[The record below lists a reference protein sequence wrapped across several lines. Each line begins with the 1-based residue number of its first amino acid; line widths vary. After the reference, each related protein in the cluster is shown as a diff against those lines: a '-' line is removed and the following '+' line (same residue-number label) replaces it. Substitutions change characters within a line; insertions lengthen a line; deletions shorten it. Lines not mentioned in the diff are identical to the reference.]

1 MQWYAHFTPTSAAG
15 INQAERWFAELM
27 CKQLNSS
34 VGYTGSAR
42 VRNVKSRQ
50 HMVIEV
56 AAREAARIDDS
67 IERDLEAEETGAV

>member
-34 VGYTGSAR
+34 VGYRSCKSA
-42 VRNVKSRQ
+42 Q
-50 HMVIEV
+50 
-56 AAREAARIDDS
+56 REK
-67 IERDLEAEETGAV
+67 